1 LSSPGEFFVRWRV
14 RLGYP
19 VALAAFWLAHPT
31 PRAIAA
37 GAAVG
42 LAGLFV
48 RALAAGYLRKYE
60 QLATSGP
67 YAFTRNPLY
76 LGSSILAAGFL
87 IGIHSWWAAAIVS
100 AYFVVFYPVV
110 IRREERDLRALHGAA
125 FDDYA
130 RQVPLF
136 LPRLTPRRDT
146 GRPSV
151 VFSWAQYIR
160 NREYRAAIGFA
171 ISVVLL
177 TILMKWRG

>member
-1 LSSPGEFFVRWRV
+1 LSSPGEFCMRWRV

-19 VALAAFWLAHPT
+19 VALAAFWLARPT

-48 RALAAGYLRKYE
+48 RALAAGYLHKYK

-100 AYFVVFYPVV
+100 AYFVAFYPVV
-110 IRREERDLRALHGAA
+110 IRREERDLRALYGAA

-136 LPRLTPRRDT
+136 LPRLTPRRAA
-146 GRPSV
+146 GRPPV
-151 VFSWAQYIR
+151 GFSWAQYIR